1 MKLKVSH
8 VDVWA
13 ATIKDRPGGLAEKLS
28 ALSKAKANL
37 EFVIARRAPERRGEG
52 VVFLTPV
59 KGGAQAKAAR
69 AAGFMRTEGLQSV
82 RVEGRD
88 KPGLGAK
95 LARKLAAARINLRGF
110 SAAAIGKR
118 FVAYL
123 AFDSAAT
130 AKKAA
135 RVLKGK

>member
-1 MKLKVSH
+1 MKLKVSR

-28 ALSKAKANL
+28 SLSKAKANL
-37 EFVIARRAPERRGEG
+37 EFLIARRAPERRGEG

-69 AAGFMRTEGLQSV
+69 AAGFVKTDGLQSL
-82 RVEGRD
+82 RIEGRD
-88 KPGLGAK
+88 QPGLGAK
-95 LARKLAAARINLRGF
+95 LTQKLAAARLNLRGL
-110 SAAAIGKR
+110 SAAAMGNR
-118 FVAYL
+118 FVGYL
-123 AFDSAAT
+123 AFDTAAA

-135 RVLKGK
+135 KVLKEM

>member
-13 ATIKDRPGGLAEKLS
+13 ATIRDRPGGLAEKLS
-28 ALSKAKANL
+28 ALSRAKANL
-37 EFVIARRAPERRGEG
+37 EFVIARRAPERRGQG

-59 KGGAQAKAAR
+59 KGGAQAKSAR
-69 AAGFMRTEGLQSV
+69 AAGFMRTGGLHSL
-82 RVEGRD
+82 RLEGRD

-95 LARKLAAARINLRGF
+95 MTQRLAAARINLRGF
-110 SAAAIGKR
+110 SAAALGKR

-123 AFDSAAT
+123 AFDTVAA

-135 RVLKGK
+135 KVLKGI

>member
-13 ATIKDRPGGLAEKLS
+13 TTIKDRPGGLAEKLS
-28 ALSKAKANL
+28 ALSKAKVNL
-37 EFVIARRAPERRGEG
+37 EFVIARRVPERRGQG

-69 AAGFMRTEGLQSV
+69 TAGFMKTDGLHSLRIEGHD
-82 RVEGRD
+82 R
-88 KPGLGAK
+88 PGLGAK
-95 LARKLAAARINLRGF
+95 LTQKLAASRVNLRGF
-110 SAAAIGKR
+110 SVAAVGKQ
-118 FVAYL
+118 FVGYL
-123 AFDSAAT
+123 AFDTVAA

-135 RVLKGK
+135 KILKGV